1 MHTAAQKKTTA
12 LRLAQPVQQDRQ
24 KTTLNITR
32 CLGRADMS
40 VVPPKFR
47 KTSALCTMRE
57 CHSWLPIPLPLITV
71 GISVGVYWEHFKS
84 LFNPKLKGY
93 FHTPFTK
100 VFTSHFLSVHQECM
114 YSSSSMLFVR
124 NCLYAL

>member
-1 MHTAAQKKTTA
+1 
-12 LRLAQPVQQDRQ
+12 
-24 KTTLNITR
+24 
-32 CLGRADMS
+32 
-40 VVPPKFR
+40 
-47 KTSALCTMRE
+47 MRE

-100 VFTSHFLSVHQECM
+100 VFTSHFLSVHLECM
-114 YSSSSMLFVR
+114 YSSSSMLFV
-124 NCLYAL
+124 CSCFYVL

>member
-1 MHTAAQKKTTA
+1 
-12 LRLAQPVQQDRQ
+12 
-24 KTTLNITR
+24 
-32 CLGRADMS
+32 MS

-47 KTSALCTMRE
+47 KKFCTLYDAGM
-57 CHSWLPIPLPLITV
+57 PLLDSDIASLDNGGNLRWSLLRV
-71 GISVGVYWEHFKS
+71 CS